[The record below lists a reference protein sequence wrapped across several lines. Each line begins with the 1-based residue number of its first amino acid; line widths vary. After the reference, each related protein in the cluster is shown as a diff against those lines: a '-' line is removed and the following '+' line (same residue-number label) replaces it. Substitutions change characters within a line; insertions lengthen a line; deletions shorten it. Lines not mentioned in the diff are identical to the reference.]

1 MGEVLLFP
9 AWRVI
14 TRAEGSMPGEPR
26 ALVDPRGR
34 RLDVEEVVRRRLVA
48 KSDSSVPARH
58 EVVVRAGGKLY
69 VLSWV
74 EGEGDWVVCPA

>member
-1 MGEVLLFP
+1 VGEILLFP

-34 RLDVEEVVRRRLVA
+34 RVEVEEVVRRRLVA
-48 KSDSSVPARH
+48 VSDSSVPAHH
-58 EVVVRAGGKLY
+58 EIVVRAGGKLY
-69 VLSWV
+69 VLRWV
-74 EGEGDWVVCPA
+74 EGEGGWAVCPA